1 MFREGEEVLSFG
13 MSGGANH
20 KSAYLFS
27 HNNKIYVK
35 KTFLYKM
42 LPYFFYSLILFT
54 FCIVSYQLLRKAE
67 YVGFI
72 ITLVVYSLFSYIVV
86 FIVFRKSRIKKEFDF
101 NSGYYK
107 EDGKELVR
115 IEDISQFLVISHYC
129 SGGSS
134 YPYTAFQFGFYSK
147 QSKMYVLMVHSSYSS
162 IKRDVQMISERLNV
176 PYEIL
181 NEHDKYKP
189 NPIRAF

>member
-1 MFREGEEVLSFG
+1 MFKEGEEVLTFG

-20 KSAYLFS
+20 KSAYLIAG
-27 HNNKIYVK
+27 NNKVHVK
-35 KTFLYKM
+35 KTFLGSVF
-42 LPYFFYSLILFT
+42 PYFFYVPLVLIFLM
-54 FCIVSYQLLRKAE
+54 
-67 YVGFI
+67 
-72 ITLVVYSLFSYIVV
+72 FSYGALVLGSYYLLIVCFFVCFV
-86 FIVFRKSRIKKEFDF
+86 FGFLVFLIFKSSRVKKEFDF

-115 IEDISQFLVISHYC
+115 IEDISQFFVISHYC
-129 SGGSS
+129 PGGSGSS
-134 YPYTAFQFGFYSK
+134 YTALQFGFYSK
-147 QSKMYVLMVHSSYSS
+147 QNKGYVLMDHSNYSS
-162 IKRDVQMISERLNV
+162 IERDVQMISDRLNV